1 MRAKKREER
10 EKKQGFFLQ
19 TKRNTVSFREGDKK
33 GGVLALLALS
43 GIKFTPYREQC
54 VREWRGQ
61 RKKRERE
68 EYPQHNSPKQVALK
82 INHQNPKPSFLE

>member
-10 EKKQGFFLQ
+10 EKKQGFFLR

-68 EYPQHNSPKQVALK
+68 RERERGVPTT
-82 INHQNPKPSFLE
+82 

>member
-1 MRAKKREER
+1 MFFTDKEE
-10 EKKQGFFLQ
+10 
-19 TKRNTVSFREGDKK
+19 NTVSLGRAEK

-43 GIKFTPYREQC
+43 GIKFTPYGEQC

-68 EYPQHNSPKQVALK
+68 L
-82 INHQNPKPSFLE
+82 